1 MLYPV
6 FPSLSFQTCYL
17 DLSGASGET
26 QQHVEVGKL
35 QREEGDL
42 GACDPARSLPGMQLP
57 LGPWYQ
63 SQAGCFL
70 VQQDIHTD
78 VYHPHTH
85 QARAT
90 CCPALPASIQGPES
104 VFFRQGH
111 LWLLIRLS
119 YGIIHQL
126 KKNTS
131 FSS

>member
-90 CCPALPASIQGPES
+90 CCPALPGPSGSSTFPFNWQWE
-104 VFFRQGH
+104 QGH
-111 LWLLIRLS
+111 CPC
-119 YGIIHQL
+119 
-126 KKNTS
+126 
-131 FSS
+131 SSHW